1 MSEETLKQII
11 ELQDMLIELL
21 GDQVCPHF
29 DYREEDDVEFEKSLW
44 TQLSE
49 LKDKM
54 NKND

>member
-1 MSEETLKQII
+1 MSEETLRQII
-11 ELQDMLIELL
+11 ELQESLIELL
-21 GDQVCPHF
+21 QDQVCQHF
-29 DYREEDDVEFEKSLW
+29 DYRKQDDVEFEKSLW